1 VCAFLSLSFFSVIQL
16 GFTMRRK
23 LFLSF
28 AASVS
33 CFICICVLT
42 FMYYMKHGFVV
53 KDTRESRI
61 ILKLII
67 CLFHIYLHIR
77 RTN

>member
-1 VCAFLSLSFFSVIQL
+1 MCSSLTVFFFCYSIRVYNEEK
-16 GFTMRRK
+16 T
-23 LFLSF
+23 FLSF

-53 KDTRESRI
+53 KDMRESRI